1 MPVKNYSE
9 KAYKDKLESIFK
21 RFPSVQKV
29 PFGDAYKPGLE
40 HMESFA
46 RLLGDPHLRYRTIH
60 IAGTNGKGSVANML
74 ASVLSAVGLKVGLYT
89 SPHIIDFRE
98 RARVLCPPA
107 TGQVPA
113 SIYPDRALSAR
124 ENPATGQVP
133 ASIYPD
139 RARSAARRDLSPSP
153 EELPTESV
161 QCSLVP
167 QEYVYDFLCRYEK
180 DMDDLDLSFF
190 EITTGLAFK
199 WFADEN
205 VDVAVIETGLGGR
218 LDSTNIIT
226 PDLSII
232 TSIALDHCALLGN
245 TLEAIASEKA
255 GIFKKGVPALVG
267 EYLAETRPVFEAKA
281 SQTGSSLTFAQDVEL
296 SMEERFESILH
307 EMDLRGEYQAKNLR
321 TVLSAVDIL
330 KRTPLY
336 SGLSDQPTVED
347 AIIHTA
353 SRAGFHGRWEALR
366 KDPLVIADLGH
377 NPAALKENFSQLER
391 MMSTGEYS
399 SLIIVYAV
407 MADKDLDGILPLM
420 PTDATYVLTGLESTR
435 ALPPEDLARRFKEYR
450 ESAGKP
456 CRMVVTASAAEAA
469 KTALSLDDG
478 RNPLI
483 FIGGSTYLL
492 SEASSF
498 LVSRGF

>member
-98 RARVLCPPA
+98 RARILLP
-107 TGQVPA
+107 
-113 SIYPDRALSAR
+113 
-124 ENPATGQVP
+124 P

-161 QCSLVP
+161 HCSLVP

-180 DMDDLDLSFF
+180 DMDELDLSFF

-296 SMEERFESILH
+296 SMEERFESILR

-391 MMSTGEYS
+391 MMSTGDYS

-450 ESAGKP
+450 EGAGKP
-456 CRMVVTASAAEAA
+456 CKMVVTASAAEAV

-498 LVSRGF
+498 FVSRGF

>member
-107 TGQVPA
+107 TGQA
-113 SIYPDRALSAR
+113 
-124 ENPATGQVP
+124 P

-167 QEYVYDFLCRYEK
+167 QEYVYDFLCHYEK
-180 DMDDLDLSFF
+180 DMDELDLSFF

-296 SMEERFESILH
+296 SMEERFESILR

-391 MMSTGEYS
+391 MMSTGDYS

-456 CRMVVTASAAEAA
+456 CRMVVTASAAEAV

-492 SEASSF
+492 SEASSV